1 MSDNYC
7 VQAKGDA
14 VKPCQTSSDHFMHP
28 NGDVGRQR
36 PMSENSY
43 VQDLVEAGRPS
54 PMLADNFSS
63 KKVRGA
69 GNARLRLRIV

>member
-1 MSDNYC
+1 
-7 VQAKGDA
+7 
-14 VKPCQTSSDHFMHP
+14 MHP

-54 PMLADNFSS
+54 PMVADNFSS